1 MKYTKEDLFDQ
12 AMLDP
17 RAIKMT
23 MPNGYGVI
31 NNGVKIQKFPSKI
44 ELINLARSS
53 NYYVE
58 CSEDEYK
65 FFFKYGWKE
74 GAIRLCIS
82 NTKRKLGMIEDKIK
96 NEVSTRKNN
105 KHIESL
111 KAKRTGLLNKY
122 ALRKVELNKIKSNG
136 KKECV

>member
-1 MKYTKEDLFDQ
+1 MYSKEDLFNQ
-12 AMLDP
+12 ALEDM
-17 RAIKMT
+17 RAVRTPMHE
-23 MPNGYGVI
+23 GYGVI

-44 ELINLARSS
+44 ELINLSKGGS
-53 NYYVE
+53 YYVE
-58 CSEDEYK
+58 CTEEEYNL
-65 FFFKYGWKE
+65 FYKYGWKE

-82 NTKRKLGMIEDKIK
+82 NTKRKLDMIEERIK

-122 ALRKVELNKIKSNG
+122 AMRKVELNKIKANG

>member
-1 MKYTKEDLFDQ
+1 MYSKEDLFNQ
-12 AMLDP
+12 ALEDM
-17 RAIKMT
+17 RAVRT
-23 MPNGYGVI
+23 PMPEGYGVI

-82 NTKRKLGMIEDKIK
+82 NTKRKLDMIEDRIK

-122 ALRKVELNKIKSNG
+122 AMRKVELNKIKTNG